1 MPTTTAA
8 PIAAPTNAERRRA
21 LRRLG
26 LVVGVGA
33 LAAPVVVSAVRPG
46 ELSSPAFD
54 SVGTALRT
62 LEQLLTSAPRMSGAW
77 DLAHVLHHAAQ
88 SVEYSMAGFPAL
100 KPAWFRA
107 SAGSYAFALFNARG
121 QMSHPLDEPIP
132 GAPPLAQG
140 QDLAPAIDRA
150 LAALRAF
157 DRHAG
162 SLAPHFA
169 YGALDKPAYTRAH
182 LMHFANHWQNAVPA

>member
-1 MPTTTAA
+1 M
-8 PIAAPTNAERRRA
+8 NAERRRA

-46 ELSSPAFD
+46 GLSLPAFD
-54 SVGTALRT
+54 SVDAALRT
-62 LEQLLTSAPRMSGAW
+62 LEQLRTSAPRMSGAW

-88 SVEYSMAGFPAL
+88 SIEFSMAGFPAL

-107 SAGSYAFALFNARG
+107 SLGSYAFALFNARG
-121 QMSHPLDEPIP
+121 QMSHSLDEPIP
-132 GAPPLAQG
+132 GAPPLVQG
-140 QDLAPAIDRA
+140 QELVPAIDRA

-162 SLAPHFA
+162 TLAPHFA

-182 LMHFANHWQNAVPA
+182 LMHLANHWQDAVPA